1 MCTMCVC
8 AHIWECACVCVYT
21 YIPWQCTQHTCGQ
34 HTNSWLHVHFC
45 ISIKGSR
52 VNSQYVCSAR
62 MYYGHY
68 HAIISHP
75 RGNSSLPR
83 KLMIVCELISLFFPL
98 SISLS
103 LFSLPLSSH
112 SVTHT
117 HTHTHSSR
125 TTFSVAKGP
134 SDPAPGCDG
143 HV

>member
-1 MCTMCVC
+1 MCVC
-8 AHIWECACVCVYT
+8 VCVCVYT
-21 YIPWQCTQHTCGQ
+21 MTVYSAYLWSPHKQLTACTF
-34 HTNSWLHVHFC
+34 L
-45 ISIKGSR
+45 IKGSR

-83 KLMIVCELISLFFPL
+83 KLMIVCELISLFSL
-98 SISLS
+98 SLFLS
-103 LFSLPLSSH
+103 LFSLSPSPLTLSRTH
-112 SVTHT
+112 THT